1 LITLNALC
9 NPLSF
14 IQWWVKLFE
23 LNGPMLYIPLGL
35 LTDMP
40 KLWRN
45 FRKLI
50 GEIPKIPEEIP
61 EIFGIFLA

>member
-1 LITLNALC
+1 
-9 NPLSF
+9 
-14 IQWWVKLFE
+14 
-23 LNGPMLYIPLGL
+23 MLYIPLGL